1 MLTILSAVSFDVSNI
16 DANAMTLFI
25 IGFSVVFGA
34 LIVIYLLFF
43 FMPKIINFD
52 NIGKG
57 KKKKKNKKQKTEA
70 EKTTEVTENSELYAA
85 IAMALHLHF
94 EDTHDLESMVLTMDI
109 QDRVSS
115 QWSSKIININ

>member
-1 MLTILSAVSFDVSNI
+1 MLTLLSAVTFDVSRI

-34 LIVIYLLFF
+34 LIVIYLLFLF
-43 FMPKIINFD
+43 LPKVINFD

-57 KKKKKNKKQKTEA
+57 KKKNKKQKTEA
-70 EKTTEVTENSELYAA
+70 KKTKVLAEDSELYAA

-94 EDTHDLESMVLTMDI
+94 EDTHDEESMVLTMNI
-109 QDRVSS
+109 QERVSS

>member
-1 MLTILSAVSFDVSNI
+1 MLTLLSAVSFDVSNI

-43 FMPKIINFD
+43 FLPKVFNFD
-52 NIGKG
+52 AIGKP
-57 KKKKKNKKQKTEA
+57 KEKKQKPEPKTE
-70 EKTTEVTENSELYAA
+70 KSTEVTENSEIFAA

-94 EDTHDLESMVLTMDI
+94 EDAHDEESMVLTMDI